1 MGLAALGAADQSQ
14 CDPNTEEW
22 NDCGSQCA
30 ERVCCDS
37 DPKGHCKD
45 KNCPEECTPMCEC
58 IKAFAR
64 LPNGMCIPKDDC
76 LASLTTEPMTVGAAN
91 GGGGMGSGGMGG
103 TMGSDGMG
111 GGGMGGTN
119 GAGWVDECANADAI
133 ESCQIEMSGVCRHSF
148 CHNTSPGFGCHCDIS
163 STGVSFNLGSEGVSY
178 FWEALGNNFGDDGNI
193 LYHVDI
199 LIDNAVEPKA
209 AVQERF
215 KYKNIHNK

>member
-22 NDCGSQCA
+22 NDCGSQCG
-30 ERVCCDS
+30 ERVCCES

-58 IKAFAR
+58 IKGFAR

-91 GGGGMGSGGMGG
+91 GGGGMGSGGMG
-103 TMGSDGMG
+103 SDGMG

-119 GAGWVDECANADAI
+119 GAGANDIDECAYPDAI
-133 ESCQIEMSGVCRHSF
+133 ESCQIEMSGVCRNSF

-163 STGVSFNLGSEGVSY
+163 SEGVSNNHVTVI
-178 FWEALGNNFGDDGNI
+178 WEALGHNYGEDGNI

-199 LIDNAVEPKA
+199 IIDNTVQPKA

-215 KYKNIHNK
+215 RHKNIHYK

>member
-1 MGLAALGAADQSQ
+1 
-14 CDPNTEEW
+14 
-22 NDCGSQCA
+22 
-30 ERVCCDS
+30 
-37 DPKGHCKD
+37 
-45 KNCPEECTPMCEC
+45 MCEC
-58 IKAFAR
+58 IKGFAR

-91 GGGGMGSGGMGG
+91 GGGGIGSGGMGGTMGSDGMGG

-119 GAGWVDECANADAI
+119 GAGWVDTDECANADAI
-133 ESCQIEMSGVCRHSF
+133 ESCQISMSGVCRHSF

-163 STGVSFNLGSEGVSY
+163 SEGVSNNHVTVI
-178 FWEALGNNFGDDGNI
+178 WEALGHNYGEDGNI

-199 LIDNAVEPKA
+199 IIDNTVQPKA

-215 KYKNIHNK
+215 RHKNILYK